1 MTISSSLNASVAG
14 LAANAS
20 RLATISDNIANSATY
35 GYKRAETEFHSM
47 VINSTGTYS
56 AGGVRST
63 SNRLIDQAGSLVSTS
78 NSTDLAVRGR
88 GMLPITTETAI
99 NVDNGDNPLL
109 LSTTGSFRTDS
120 DGYLTTPSGM
130 VLLGWPA
137 SVDGTIPT
145 FPRDS
150 IEDLEPVRVNLN
162 QFTSA
167 PTTQIDLVVN
177 VPASSTEVGSLGASE
192 SLSIEYFDN
201 LGNSPTILATF
212 NPTVPPAGPANTW
225 TMVLT
230 DSSSG
235 GAVVGEYTLTFDDSR
250 TGGGTLLNVATVS
263 GGAYDPITGE
273 LDITVAGGDI
283 TVNIGTYGSASG
295 ITQLSD
301 TFAPVSI
308 NKNGNPVGTMT
319 AIEVDQNGYLRAS
332 FDTGTNRIL
341 YQVPLV
347 DVPNINGLESLDQQ
361 TYRVSPT
368 SGSFFLW
375 DAGDGPTGDIVGYAR
390 EESTTEIAGELTEL
404 IQTQRAY
411 SSIAKVFQTVDEML
425 QETTNIKR

>member
-35 GYKRAETEFHSM
+35 GYKRAETEFQAM

-63 SNRLIDQAGSLVSTS
+63 SSRLIDQAGSLVSTS
-78 NSTDLAVRGR
+78 NSTDIAVRGR

-109 LSTTGSFRTDS
+109 LTTTGSFRTDA

-130 VLLGWPA
+130 VLMGWPA
-137 SVDGTIPT
+137 GVDGTIPT

-167 PTTQIDLVVN
+167 PTTEIGLVVN
-177 VPASSTEVGSLGASE
+177 LPASSAQAGTPGPAE
-192 SLSIEYFDN
+192 SLSVEYFDN
-201 LGNSPTILATF
+201 LGNSPTILSNFT
-212 NPTVPPAGPANTW
+212 PTGTANTW

-263 GGAYDPITGE
+263 GGPYDATTGE
-273 LDITVAGGDI
+273 LTITVAGGDI

-301 TFAPVSI
+301 TFAPVAI

-319 AIEVDQNGYLRAS
+319 SIEVDQNGFLRAS

-341 YQVPLV
+341 YQIPLV

-361 TYRVSPT
+361 TYRVSPS